1 MLLQAIRKPARNH
14 KIFQYNK
21 NKFKEKGGKKERR
34 KQTFPQRIHAVPKM
48 VFYFFIC
55 LSSLLPNCL
64 LHTPNP
70 SRMCFTR
77 SSMST
82 FCSMTCMLGA
92 LPRAIYLYFYYIL
105 PSIVQKDLP
114 PESHN
119 LISLYWSE
127 TAGFPKLVFSVDTRS
142 SFWVTESSSKTST
155 PCQTVTSTKNWRQS
169 TTTLNS

>member
-1 MLLQAIRKPARNH
+1 MQSVSAHITAYLCISSILLLEFISCSKKIFFFLYRSADMVKNVYMLLRAIRKPARNH

-119 LISLYWSE
+119 LISLY
-127 TAGFPKLVFSVDTRS
+127 
-142 SFWVTESSSKTST
+142 
-155 PCQTVTSTKNWRQS
+155 
-169 TTTLNS
+169 